1 MGDQATGEHEGM
13 PEDER
18 RAICR
23 KIERSLYRNNRLFLA
38 AQIIGGF
45 FPGLAVI
52 GFIEAYKRSAFV
64 RESPVITGVVLA
76 AIIVAIWMWKE
87 RYKEKKIEEELK
99 SLSENGETG
108 PSTTDQ
114 SA

>member
-1 MGDQATGEHEGM
+1 MGDQATGKLEGI

-52 GFIEAYKRSAFV
+52 GYIEAYKRSAIV
-64 RESPVITGVVLA
+64 RDSPVITGLILA
-76 AIIVAIWMWKE
+76 LVIVAIWMWKE
-87 RYKEKKIEEELK
+87 RYKNNRIAEELRR
-99 SLSENGETG
+99 LSGSGEI
-108 PSTTDQ
+108 DA
-114 SA
+114 SAAD